1 MHKLACWQKHRSDI
15 PNIIVTMDE
24 FDLPVMY
31 NGEEILFNSSLQVT
45 GYTHRFIVD
54 VYGQSVIFEPDEERN
69 YRAIISVEDL
79 NSNKN
84 IDQELLKMISE
95 KITEIIS

>member
-1 MHKLACWQKHRSDI
+1 
-15 PNIIVTMDE
+15 MDE
-24 FDLPVMY
+24 FELPVTY
-31 NGEEILFNSSLQVT
+31 KGEEILFNSSLQVT
-45 GYTHRFIVD
+45 GYAHRFIVD

-69 YRAIISVEDL
+69 YRAIISTEDL

-84 IDQELLKMISE
+84 IDPELLKIISE